1 MVFSYVST
9 IRAANIAKEGLRM
22 TKVKKE
28 QIQRHIKTHTL
39 RSDDDRNAIALLNT
53 FLRSDGKIA
62 HNGFSCNDTYPNID
76 GNFELIPNPIISRR
90 PKQNFSVQ
98 IKGTSIERVNA
109 EGIFKYQLQSLAFP
123 AYIADSVTSDPGIL
137 FVVLNAGK
145 RGQERVFWKYMSP
158 KFIASIDFDKDSKVI
173 DFTFEDEI
181 MNTDESVNEF
191 VKKLDNIADTH
202 SYMNQ
207 METKEYER
215 SDIERLIINRCE
227 NISEAIE
234 TGNLLN
240 QTRDKISRKI
250 LTELNDLCRGTLI
263 LNALRYFAS
272 TNLRVAWEISLSNI
286 ETKFLATFLQGLRYI
301 GLRVPEDGQYE
312 RLMLKYYNFL
322 WKIRDYLQ
330 KTFGIIVLNNL
341 EDFPL
346 KINKEDEEYNQLL
359 ASAIEKVVNT
369 RNPIKYNRYYILKKN
384 TFYVGRERYFEI
396 TLQLADKYATKYNRV
411 TVYSQK
417 DVSTNYSIQIG
428 CAETDILLW
437 DNLSKIRVVTD
448 WRVSIEPASL
458 NKLAKILR
466 CNQKVGGK
474 YGEYVSLM
482 DFLTNTGINL
492 LDFAD
497 MGNDKFHYFLQ
508 EIYRDTNT
516 SNYKDVLLKLHQQ
529 FGQNT
534 NTFGNHVI
542 RYAIIHMREDLLEDL
557 IPEDSDDALNSMDV
571 YLSKSCYP
579 FIRNPI
585 LYNLPNKKTNV
596 KTVSSDVLRAIG
608 SKQIS
613 EFLPYIRMKYLID
626 STGELYFP
634 KEDVENLEL
643 GQTIKTYN
651 NKITNYDK
659 SQGCELKEIDN
670 YVYLDEYVNNT
681 TNILN
686 RLLEVAKEGNVGQS
700 EANHNFISQIN
711 TENID
716 DTKIKALTNA
726 FVDSK
731 VLMIYGAA
739 GTGKTTLMDYIST
752 MLDGCS
758 KLFLT
763 KTHTALENMKRRI
776 KSPGFICEFMGIDS
790 FNNSY
795 AAADY
800 DVIFIDECSTIDNRT
815 MVKLLEKSGKE
826 SLLVLAGD
834 IYQIE
839 SIDFGNWFFYAKEIL
854 PEKSIVELDNTWRTQ
869 EPTIK
874 NLWEEVRFLQPIITE
889 KLVIDGPF
897 SKDIGKD
904 IFDDRI
910 EDEVVLCLNYDGK
923 FGLNSIN
930 NYFQDANPSQKAY
943 YWYEWKYKIGDPIL
957 FNENKRFPMLYN
969 NLKGIITDI
978 KEEINGLKFT
988 IDIPIILTA
997 VNVRGTDLEIIS
1009 HTEKTTRISFSVCIN
1024 DDNQTEEDYD
1034 EARMKSIIPFQLA
1047 YAVSIHKAQGLE
1059 YTSVKIVIPQSNSE
1073 RITHGVFYTAITR
1086 TKKKLKIYWSANT
1099 MEDVI
1104 SGFNEE
1110 KQSRISLDFIKGLI
1124 SNN

>member
-1 MVFSYVST
+1 
-9 IRAANIAKEGLRM
+9 M

-39 RSDDDRNAIALLNT
+39 RSDDDRNAIAILDT

-62 HNGFSCNDTYPNID
+62 YNGFACNDTYPNID
-76 GNFELIPNPIISRR
+76 GHFELVPDPSISRR

-98 IKGTSIERVNA
+98 IKGTSVENINA
-109 EGIFKYQLQSLAFP
+109 DGIFKYQLKSLAFP

-137 FVVLNAGK
+137 FVILNGGK

-158 KFIASIDFDKDSKVI
+158 NFIASIDFDKDSTVV
-173 DFTFEDEI
+173 DFTSEDEI
-181 MNTDESVNEF
+181 LNTDESVDEF

-202 SYMNQ
+202 SYMSQ
-207 METKEYER
+207 METKEYDR

-227 NISEAIE
+227 NISEAID

-240 QTRDKISRKI
+240 QSRDKISRKI

-263 LNALRYFAS
+263 LNALRYYES
-272 TNLRVAWEISLSNI
+272 TNLRVAWEMALLNI

-312 RLMLKYYNFL
+312 RLILKYYNFL
-322 WKIRDYLQ
+322 WKIRDFLQ
-330 KTFGIIVLNNL
+330 KTFNLKVLNNL
-341 EDFPL
+341 EEFPR

-359 ASAIEKVVNT
+359 AEAIEKVVHT
-369 RNPIKYNRYYILKKN
+369 RNPINYNRYYVQKKN
-384 TFYVGRERYFEI
+384 TFYVDRERYFEI

-411 TVYSQK
+411 TVYSKK
-417 DVSTNYSIQIG
+417 DISTNYSIQIG
-428 CAETDILLW
+428 CAETEILLW

-458 NKLAKILR
+458 NKLAKILKCSPKISGR
-466 CNQKVGGK
+466 H
-474 YGEYVSLM
+474 GEFVSLM
-482 DFLTNTGINL
+482 NFLTKSGINL
-492 LDFAD
+492 LDFID
-497 MGNDKFHYFLQ
+497 LGDKEFNYLLQ
-508 EIYRDTNT
+508 EIYKDTNT
-516 SNYKDVLLKLHQQ
+516 SNYKYVLLKLHNQ
-529 FGQNT
+529 FGQKA
-534 NTFGNHVI
+534 NTFGKHVI
-542 RYAIIHMREDLLEDL
+542 RYAIIQLREDLLEDL
-557 IPEDSDDALNSMDV
+557 IPEDSDDSLKSEVV
-571 YLSKSCYP
+571 YLSKGCYP
-579 FIRNPI
+579 FIQNPI
-585 LYNLPNKKTNV
+585 LYNLPNKKTNG
-596 KTVSSDVLRAIG
+596 KTVSRDVLRAIG

-613 EFLPYIRMKYLID
+613 EFLPYIRMKHLID
-626 STGELYFP
+626 STGELYFS
-634 KEDVENLEL
+634 KEDIENLEL

-651 NKITNYDK
+651 NKITAYDK

-681 TNILN
+681 TKILN
-686 RLLEVAKEGNVGQS
+686 RLLEFTTAGNDGQS
-700 EANHNFISQIN
+700 EVNRNFVSQID
-711 TENID
+711 TKNID
-716 DTKIKALTNA
+716 DTKISALTSA

-731 VLMIYGAA
+731 VLMVYGAA

-752 MLDGCS
+752 MMDGCS

-776 KSPGFICEFMGIDS
+776 KSPGFIHEFMGIDS
-790 FNNSY
+790 FIKPY
-795 AAADY
+795 VDADY

-815 MVKLLEKSGKE
+815 MVKLLEKVGKD

-854 PEKSIVELDNTWRTQ
+854 PKKSIVELDNTWRTQ

-874 NLWEEVRFLQPIITE
+874 DLWEEVRFLKPIITE

-904 IFDDRI
+904 IFADRI

-930 NYFQDANPSQKAY
+930 SYFQDANPSQKAY
-943 YWYEWKYKIGDPIL
+943 YWSEWKYKIGDPIL

-969 NLKGIITDI
+969 NLKGVIVDI
-978 KEEINGLKFT
+978 QDEFNGIKFT

-997 VNVRGTDLEIIS
+997 VNVRGTDLDIVS
-1009 HTEKTTRISFSVCIN
+1009 HADKSTRISFSVYAN
-1024 DDNQTEEDYD
+1024 DDNQTEEDYE

-1073 RITHGVFYTAITR
+1073 RISHGIFYTAITR
-1086 TKKKLKIYWSANT
+1086 TKQKLKIFWSADT
-1099 MEDVI
+1099 MENVI
-1104 SGFNEE
+1104 ASFNEE
-1110 KQSRISLDFIKGLI
+1110 KKSRISLDYIKGLI
-1124 SNN
+1124 FNN